1 MKLALFK
8 AVNYLYIGAGA
19 YRRAIADF
27 FLRTTTIV
35 YLSLAVFI
43 NICTWFLAI
52 VLNHSLADNL
62 AILHYNVIFG
72 IDRIGAP
79 HSLLT
84 LPLTGLVLTAFNFF
98 LAALLVRKQ
107 HVAPGHHLLVTAIIG
122 NLLLLVATYLIYAIN
137 FS

>member
-8 AVNYLYIGAGA
+8 AVNYIYIGAGA

-27 FLRTTTIV
+27 FLHTTTII

-43 NICTWFLAI
+43 NLCTWFLAI
-52 VLNHSLADNL
+52 ILSRSLADNL

-79 HSLLT
+79 SSLLM
-84 LPLTGLVLTAFNFF
+84 LPLVGLALLTFNFF

-107 HVAPGHHLLVTAIIG
+107 QPAPGHHLLITAIVG
-122 NLLLLVATYLIYAIN
+122 NVMILVSTYLIYAIN